1 MIKKT
6 LTIKHIL
13 GLHARA
19 SMQLVDCV
27 SRFSSTVIISC
38 GKKSCDAK
46 NILDVM
52 TLGATRGMPI
62 TVKVDGD
69 DENEAIV
76 AIEAFFNKGEDEPF

>member
-1 MIKKT
+1 MIKAT
-6 LTIKHIL
+6 LTIKHAL

-27 SRFSSTVIISC
+27 SRFSSTVTISC

-52 TLGATRGMPI
+52 TLGATRGTPV
-62 TVKVDGD
+62 TVTVDGD
-69 DENEAIV
+69 DEADAMV
-76 AIEAFFNKGEDEPF
+76 AIQAFFDKGEDERF

>member
-1 MIKKT
+1 MIKT
-6 LTIKHIL
+6 TITVKHAL

-27 SRFSSTVIISC
+27 SRFSSTVIICC

-52 TLGATRGMPI
+52 TLGATRGMLL
-62 TVKVDGD
+62 TVKVDGE
-69 DENEAIV
+69 DEVDARR
-76 AIEAFFNKGEDEPF
+76 ASEAFCMKGEDEPF

>member
-6 LTIKHIL
+6 VTIKHAL

-27 SRFSSTVIISC
+27 SRFSSTITITC

-52 TLGATRGMPI
+52 TLGATRGTPI
-62 TVKVDGD
+62 TIKAEGS
-69 DENEAIV
+69 DEINAMS
-76 AIEAFFNKGEDEPF
+76 AIEAFFLKGEDIPF

>member
-1 MIKKT
+1 MIKTT
-6 LTIKHIL
+6 LTIKHAL

-52 TLGATRGMPI
+52 TLGATRGMQI

-69 DENEAIV
+69 DELETMAAVEN
-76 AIEAFFNKGEDEPF
+76 FFNKGEDEPF